1 MNDQE
6 LIQLLRDIES
16 DRVERKASLADA
28 DRAREAICAF
38 ANDMPNHRLPGVL
51 FIGANDDGSCRNLPI
66 TDQLL
71 LTLSEMRSDGN
82 TLPFPNIVVQK
93 KTLNGCELAV
103 VIVEPSYDPPVRFKG
118 RTCIRVGPRRATATI
133 EEERRLS
140 EKRRAGDRP
149 FDLTSIRAA
158 TMKDLD
164 LDLFKRIYLP
174 SALAPE
180 IIEQN
185 NRSIEDQL
193 SSVRFATADPDVSLR
208 RPTVVGVLVVG
219 KEPREFLPGAYIQFL
234 RVEGAELSDPIRSQR
249 EISGP
254 LPEMLRSLD
263 ETLQANISIATN
275 ITGNILET
283 RSPDY
288 PVAALQQL
296 TRNAIMHRSY
306 EGTNSPVRITWFS
319 DRIEIQ
325 SPGGPFGQVNRENFG
340 RPGITDYR
348 NAHLAEAIKNLGYV
362 QRFGVG
368 IAIARKE
375 LEKNGNPPLKFQVEE
390 GHILALIEKRR

>member
-1 MNDQE
+1 MTDQE
-6 LIQLLRDIES
+6 LIRLLKDIES
-16 DRVERKASLADA
+16 DRVERKESLSDP

-51 FIGANDDGSCRNLPI
+51 FVGANDDGSCRNLPI

-71 LTLSEMRSDGN
+71 RTLSDMRSDGN
-82 TLPFPNIVVQK
+82 TLPFPNMVVQK
-93 KTLNGCELAV
+93 RTLDGCELAV

-140 EKRRAGDRP
+140 EKRRSADLP
-149 FDLTSIRAA
+149 FDLTPVRAA
-158 TMKDLD
+158 TLEDLD
-164 LDLFKRIYLP
+164 LDLFRRTYLP
-174 SALAPE
+174 SALTPE

-193 SSVRFATADPDVSLR
+193 SSVRFATAEPEISLR
-208 RPTVVGVLVVG
+208 RPTVVGLLVIG
-219 KEPREFLPGAYIQFL
+219 KEPREFMPGSYIQFL
-234 RVEGAELSDPIRSQR
+234 RIDGAELADPIRSQR

-254 LPEMLRSLD
+254 VPEILRSLD
-263 ETLQANISIATN
+263 ETLQANISTATN

-288 PVAALQQL
+288 PIAALQQL

-306 EGTNSPVRITWFS
+306 ESTNSPVRITWFN

-325 SPGGPFGQVNRENFG
+325 NPGGPFGQVNRENFG

-368 IAIARKE
+368 IAIARRE
-375 LEKNGNPPLKFQVEE
+375 LEKNGNPPLRFHVEE
-390 GHILALIEKRR
+390 SHILALVEKRR